1 MLHLRQDNF
10 IAAALSYGMV
20 EDEKQSNHKSLGLK
34 NWLDNL
40 QQESWQLELLISGF
54 TLFLLIGGWEPV
66 KALEYDLAIYRG
78 TIETASIM
86 NMLYYVLRTAY
97 LSLLSCL
104 LIHVVLRGVWIAAIG
119 LRSVSGE
126 IDYDQLHY
134 QPRFVDRLRRRLG
147 SFDDY
152 IERMERNCSVV
163 FSLAFLIFFCF
174 LSLATWSL
182 MAVSVQQIYLWLG
195 GWTWQGQG
203 IFGGAGSVSIL
214 VFIMGL
220 IYLFDFITLGLLKK
234 NKWLGRPYY
243 YLYIIMGWVT
253 LARFYRPLY
262 YNLIDNRFGRKL
274 AIALPVVIF
283 GILII
288 VSIQQVNYAY
298 FPVLVGDGQVWLD
311 SDNYD
316 DEDPDLY
323 SQVWRMSL
331 SSRYPENNYV
341 KVFVPYRP
349 VVDDPRIKLLNPDLE
364 VSQYTGTKLN
374 GAFSIGERF
383 NPDADY
389 PKILETIGQLY
400 QIFINDSLQT
410 NLHPLFHYHPKRGQP
425 GVQYMIPVHD
435 LPPGQH
441 RLKIKSRLQTDD
453 LVSWT
458 DGRTV
463 YFYK

>member
-10 IAAALSYGMV
+10 IAAALSYGMA
-20 EDEKQSNHKSLGLK
+20 EHDMQSDPKSAGLK

-66 KALEYDLAIYRG
+66 KDLEYDLTIFRG
-78 TIETASIM
+78 TTETASTL
-86 NMLYYVLRTAY
+86 NMLYYVMRTAY
-97 LSLLSCL
+97 LSLLACL

-134 QPRFVDRLRRRLG
+134 QPRYVDRLRRRLG

-182 MAVSVQQIYLWLG
+182 MAIFIQYIYLWLG

-203 IFGGAGSVSIL
+203 VLGGAGSVSIV

-220 IYLFDFITLGLLKK
+220 IYLFDFVTLGLLKK
-234 NKWLGRPYY
+234 SKWLGRPYY
-243 YLYIIMGWVT
+243 YLYIVMGWVT

-274 AIALPVVIF
+274 AIALPIVIF
-283 GILII
+283 GILIV
-288 VSIQQVNYAY
+288 VSIHQVNYAY
-298 FPVLVGDGQVWLD
+298 FPAMVGNGQVWLD

-316 DEDPDLY
+316 DEDPNLY
-323 SQVWRMSL
+323 NQVWRMSL
-331 SSRYPENNYV
+331 ASRYPVNNYV
-341 KVFVPYRP
+341 RAFIPYRP
-349 VVDDPRIKLLNPDLE
+349 VKDDPIIKKINPDLK
-364 VSQYTGTKLN
+364 VSQYVGTKLN
-374 GAFSIGERF
+374 GAFSVGKRV
-383 NPDADY
+383 NQDADY
-389 PKILETIGQLY
+389 PQMLKTLSQLY
-400 QIFINDSLQT
+400 QFYINDSLQVD
-410 NLHPLFHYHPKRGQP
+410 LRPHFHYHTNRGQP
-425 GVQYMIPVHD
+425 GLEYMIPTHD

-441 RLKIKSRLQTDD
+441 QLLVRSRFITEDSLRW
-453 LVSWT
+453 SN
-458 DGRTV
+458 GRTI